1 MEKQRTLHAVGCD
14 FLSLRT
20 SWVVKVQLAVPGV
33 YDNLV
38 GKSR

>member
-1 MEKQRTLHAVGCD
+1 MAKQSTGCD
-14 FLSLRT
+14 FLSWGT
-20 SWVVKVQLAVPGV
+20 PWVVKVQLAVPGV